1 MKKQRICAKVETYTD
16 RDGKPKNK
24 YTEIGVIMQG
34 ERGPYVLLDPGVNLA
49 GLLIQ
54 QNAINN
60 ETRNRLMCSVFD
72 DEPRGESRPPQQ
84 QSTAPRPS
92 AVDFDDDIGF

>member
-16 RDGKPKNK
+16 REGNAKNK

-49 GLLIQ
+49 GLLLQ
-54 QNAINN
+54 QNAINH
-60 ETRNRLMCSVFD
+60 EMRNRLMCSVFD
-72 DEPRGESRPPQQ
+72 DEPRESSPPRR
-84 QSTAPRPS
+84 AP
-92 AVDFDDDIGF
+92 AKQADDDFDDSGIPF